1 MSILEIAAVVAAD
14 KAAAAGE
21 AASGG
26 SSGGLPQLDLTTYPS
41 QVFWLLVTFGVLYWV
56 MSAFILPKL
65 GGVIEERR
73 DRIADDLDQ
82 AAEFKRQAEEA
93 ETAYNQALSDAKAKA
108 QKIAAETREAVDAE
122 IAALQAE
129 ANAKAASDIEAAE
142 GRINDMK
149 AQAAE
154 KVREA
159 AIDTARTIVE
169 ALIDERLT
177 EDVIA
182 AAVPAQ

>member
-1 MSILEIAAVVAAD
+1 MSILEITAIAAAEAAG
-14 KAAAAGE
+14 KAAGGE
-21 AASGG
+21 
-26 SSGGLPQLDLTTYPS
+26 SSGGLPQLDLTTFPS
-41 QVFWLLVTFGVLYWV
+41 QVFWLFVTFGFMYWV

-108 QKIAAETREAVDAE
+108 QAIAAETRETVDAE
-122 IAALQAE
+122 IAELQAE
-129 ANAKAASDIEAAE
+129 ANAKAAADVEAAE
-142 GRINDMK
+142 ARISEMK

-159 AIDTARTIVE
+159 AVETARTIVE
-169 ALIDERLT
+169 TLIDERL
-177 EDVIA
+177 DGNVIA
-182 AAVPAQ
+182 SAVPAQ